1 MTKVRRD
8 IETEIEV
15 SLCMMQ
21 DLMGESLCDMA
32 DEKIDGVIFNKG
44 YEIVGF
50 DPFSVVLKVTGYVRE
65 DE

>member
-1 MTKVRRD
+1 MTKNRQN

-21 DLMGESLCDMA
+21 DLMGESLWDMA
-32 DEKIDGVIFNKG
+32 NEKVDGVIFHEN

-50 DPFSVVLKVTGYVRE
+50 DTDSVVLKVTGYIVE
-65 DE
+65 D

>member
-32 DEKIDGVIFNKG
+32 DEKIDSVIFNKG
-44 YEIVGF
+44 YEIIGF